1 MMLLMMI
8 TRTNGMETNMNLTGF
23 HCDSPINLR
32 DYRILPRD
40 VVCTDQPVEKPVNRV
55 YSIVQ
60 KQAFSH
66 ADGFKCTRRV
76 SRFTFICTNTLVA
89 AHQRLASIPEIEL
102 PQEVSRDDCHSLV
115 TTEEYEGPDGQRHR
129 VPLGKTTVLNF
140 YEKGRQYSEG
150 DTLVCEGEKVKLGDR
165 VIDGVAILE
174 QIKITTGTR
183 KFRFEAATLGIQV
196 KEEHRVLPC
205 TAFYHYCVTSEGTY
219 LWEEL
224 QRTQFQRVRHF
235 TAMTREEE
243 EQKVL
248 ISQQQKLRLVLA
260 DSEKYD
266 GRNYHVT
273 KYQNIYVV
281 DGEAEYLDP
290 FPSDHL
296 QLAAWIAA
304 RDDYI
309 TWSME
314 QKIMQ
319 AYRAMSNNECQR
331 KKDILHT
338 QLATSYTNPEGSHHI
353 HLDQNKFGAIVGET
367 LYTYQCQP
375 VVVQPRT
382 ETRCTKELPVS
393 LDGHKY
399 FLEPVS
405 RLVKRYGN
413 PVPCSHLMPSKFL
426 TNQGQWIAAT
436 PQLMI
441 TQAPKEMTELSGGAG
456 EFNMTHTDMTEGGLY
471 TTQQVQEFTKLLNY
485 PRAKTVV
492 ANTLYREACH
502 QNQNE
507 VCTSFQETLGLVD
520 NQPTNLF
527 NLRSRILT
535 FLHNFGDAAS
545 ILVAVFVIGS
555 IFKYLVDLIISCVTL
570 RHVVGRRRWWQPLIP
585 LKWVVSYDYGQ
596 ASRAA
601 RQEQKR
607 EQKERETEFLN
618 LRSQDH
624 SGHEDPEHVAMD
636 DQDTKLLHD
645 LETDPGFTSG

>member
-1 MMLLMMI
+1 MTTMA
-8 TRTNGMETNMNLTGF
+8 NGTETDTNLTGF
-23 HCDSPINLR
+23 HCESPVNLH

-40 VVCTDQPVEKPVNRV
+40 VDCTVHEAEDTMEKP

-60 KQAFSH
+60 KQDFSH
-66 ADGFKCTRRV
+66 ADGFKCTKRV
-76 SRFTFICTNTLVA
+76 SRFTFICTSTLVA
-89 AHQRLASIPEIEL
+89 AHQRLAKIPEIEL

-129 VPLGKTTVLNF
+129 VPLGKTTVLTF
-140 YEKGRQYSEG
+140 YEKGRQEVSG
-150 DTLVCEGEKVKLGDR
+150 DSVVCQGEQVKLGNR
-165 VIDGVAILE
+165 VLDGVAILE
-174 QIKITTGTR
+174 QVKITTGTR

-235 TAMTREEE
+235 TARTVQEE
-243 EQKVL
+243 EQRTL
-248 ISQQQKLRLVLA
+248 ISNQQKLRLVLGEQ
-260 DSEKYD
+260 EKYD
-266 GRNYHVT
+266 GRIYHLT

-281 DGEAEYLDP
+281 EGDAEYLDP
-290 FPSDHL
+290 FPADHL

-314 QKIMQ
+314 GKIMQ
-319 AYRAMSNNECQR
+319 AYRAISRSQCQR

-338 QLATSYTNPEGSHHI
+338 QLATSFTNPEGSHHI
-353 HLDQNKFGAIVGET
+353 HLDHNRFGALVGET
-367 LYTYQCQP
+367 LFIYQCQP
-375 VVVQPRT
+375 VLVQPRA
-382 ETRCTKELPVS
+382 ESRCTKELPVS
-393 LDGHKY
+393 LNGHKY

-405 RLVKRYGN
+405 RLLKRYGN

-436 PQLMI
+436 PQLMV
-441 TQAPKEMTELSGGAG
+441 TSTPEEMTDIPKGGD
-456 EFNMTHTDMTEGGLY
+456 FNLTHTDMTEGGLY
-471 TTQQVQEFTKLLNY
+471 TTQQVQEFAKLLNY

-507 VCTSFQETLGLVD
+507 ACISFQETLGPLD
-520 NQPTNLF
+520 KPTNLF
-527 NLRSRILT
+527 SLKSWIRNFLRD
-535 FLHNFGDAAS
+535 FGDVAAIFVS
-545 ILVAVFVIGS
+545 VYLIGMIL
-555 IFKYLVDLIISCVTL
+555 KYVVDLVISCVTL
-570 RHVVGRRRWWQPLIP
+570 RHVVGRRRWWQPLVP
-585 LKWVVSYDYGQ
+585 LKWIVSYDYGQ

-601 RQEQKR
+601 RR
-607 EQKERETEFLN
+607 EQQREQQERETEFRN
-618 LRSQDH
+618 LREQ
-624 SGHEDPEHVAMD
+624 EDQAYQEEGNISTE
-636 DQDTKLLHD
+636 DQDTKLLD
-645 LETDPGFTSG
+645 QLQQDSGFRPG